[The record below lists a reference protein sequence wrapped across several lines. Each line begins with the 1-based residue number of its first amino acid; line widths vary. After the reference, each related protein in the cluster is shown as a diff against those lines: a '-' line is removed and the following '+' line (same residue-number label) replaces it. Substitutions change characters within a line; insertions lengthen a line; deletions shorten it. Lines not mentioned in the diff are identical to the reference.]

1 MVPQPLSPSKTLRRA
16 TACLCQAVGQCVFS
30 PRDTRNPHVFNPR
43 SRVCGVSLVVKSRG
57 SMCVML
63 TGADSRKIAT
73 AEVGNREEGVVCP
86 LSALSGPTEKQLQ
99 DPLKKLCPKERK
111 ADKPR
116 NDRAFLYTSTRP
128 ALSDCVFRKKS
139 GRETAEIREANLP
152 APSPPPAKPPLCLKS
167 EREVRQESK
176 DRETSEV
183 FALAFARGAVIIFNT
198 L

>member
-1 MVPQPLSPSKTLRRA
+1 M
-16 TACLCQAVGQCVFS
+16 
-30 PRDTRNPHVFNPR
+30 R
-43 SRVCGVSLVVKSRG
+43 SRVSAFCLGREVAGPCEFCRLAHVTAGARPRKMVTAKWPSLIDFCCFRHRMTVRRRP
-57 SMCVML
+57 L
-63 TGADSRKIAT
+63 TDRSRKLRKSIKGWKANGC
-73 AEVGNREEGVVCP
+73 AM
-86 LSALSGPTEKQLQ
+86 SAS
-99 DPLKKLCPKERK
+99 
-111 ADKPR
+111 
-116 NDRAFLYTSTRP
+116 TSSTLLTRP